1 MIWWQVCGGRHGG
14 GRVFWGQ
21 GGPRGSGARLSGSW
35 YGQLQRWRG
44 GLWSVKI
51 IFFSPMQSILCRAK
65 FKSININSINHI
77 SWNLLFLRTGESL
90 WNHSDSLKVCIF
102 DNNVLL
108 EHGAQPHVFP
118 LAFNLGFFMLLW
130 TWTQVWSLW
139 LGWDLIEFGLRLVND
154 IYDVHIR
161 SRIQVFVNI

>member
-102 DNNVLL
+102 DNVLL
-108 EHGAQPHVFP
+108 EHGAQPHVLP
-118 LAFNLGFFMLLW
+118 LSFNLGFFYAIVDLDSGLVFVTWMGLNRI
-130 TWTQVWSLW
+130 WTQARQWYLW
-139 LGWDLIEFGLRLVND
+139 
-154 IYDVHIR
+154 R
-161 SRIQVFVNI
+161 SH